1 MSDGKG
7 ANGVPV
13 FITKLLA
20 MVEDQAN
27 NSLLYWSANGET
39 FIVTDADKLAE
50 EELPKYF
57 KHKNF
62 TSLVRQ
68 LNMYGF
74 HKVTAAGGV
83 KNVTPKD
90 QPQLWE
96 FVHPCV
102 QRAHPELLVHIKRKE
117 NSQKSR
123 QRTLAKE
130 DPHVILGEM
139 KVLQTAHNK
148 LVGKFKSVQTQ
159 NEELWN
165 EVAEHRRRHAQQ
177 QWKIDRI
184 MKYLAALYKN
194 GDIEL
199 PAALAEDLPPSAK
212 KARTEIKEE
221 APELSPHRRAAS
233 APVMGSIMSPLA
245 DSPEL
250 LAGSPT
256 LHSDLEAHFD
266 VYDEHLD
273 KKKEQL
279 HPHLDESFINSIF
292 NPPSTHTDVA
302 MHMGTLASP
311 APPGTVGSPLAA
323 NLGGKYQ
330 AENPS
335 DDFFDTSFEI
345 FTPLDGL
352 LDTDMGMAPVND
364 AVVPSTEA
372 TSG

>member
-7 ANGVPV
+7 AHGVPV

-20 MVEDQAN
+20 MVDDQAN
-27 NSLLYWSANGET
+27 TGLIYWAKNGET

-102 QRAHPELLVHIKRKE
+102 QRSHPELLIHIKRKE

-123 QRTLAKE
+123 QRTLAK
-130 DPHVILGEM
+130 DDVHGMISEM
-139 KVLQTAHNK
+139 KVLQDAHNK
-148 LVGKFKSVQTQ
+148 LLGKFKSVQTQ

-212 KARTEIKEE
+212 RARTEMKEE
-221 APELSPHRRAAS
+221 APELSPRRASS
-233 APVMGSIMSPLA
+233 APVLSSMMSSLA
-245 DSPEL
+245 NSPDL
-250 LAGSPT
+250 LAESPT
-256 LHSDLEAHFD
+256 LHSDLGAHFD

-302 MHMGTLASP
+302 MHMGGLTSP

-323 NLGGKYQ
+323 NPAGKRP
-330 AENPS
+330 AENPA
-335 DDFFDTSFEI
+335 DDFFDPSFEI

-352 LDTDMGMAPVND
+352 LDADMGMAPIND
-364 AVVPSTEA
+364 AVVPSAEA